1 MCDGLLNLISGNDWI
16 GWISERVFGDL
27 YHKKEGQKHGCLN
40 RDRTQRS
47 VESIQGTLTMYCHS
61 NYGPCFGFNGN
72 DIYIYDNSNISNDN
86 YSILDSYQQPE
97 NTGIAACEYLAGAN

>member
-1 MCDGLLNLISGNDWI
+1 
-16 GWISERVFGDL
+16 
-27 YHKKEGQKHGCLN
+27 
-40 RDRTQRS
+40 
-47 VESIQGTLTMYCHS
+47 MYCHS

-97 NTGIAACEYLAGAN
+97 NTCIAAYEYLAGAN

>member
-1 MCDGLLNLISGNDWI
+1 
-16 GWISERVFGDL
+16 
-27 YHKKEGQKHGCLN
+27 
-40 RDRTQRS
+40 
-47 VESIQGTLTMYCHS
+47 MYCHP

-97 NTGIAACEYLAGAN
+97 NTGIAAYEYLAGANKFKVTEIEIFRIQCV